1 MKTYIF
7 NYIVDT
13 NLCIPI
19 KAKNVKSAKNK
30 LEKILLKETNETL
43 VRNYNTGFI
52 FTESE
57 EFIMD
62 ENGNVIEV
70 EE

>member
-13 NLCIPI
+13 NLYIPI

-30 LEKILLKETNETL
+30 LEKILEQPKDNL
-43 VRNYNTGFI
+43 VRDYNMGFI

-57 EFIMD
+57 AFITD
-62 ENGNVIEV
+62 ENRNVIEV